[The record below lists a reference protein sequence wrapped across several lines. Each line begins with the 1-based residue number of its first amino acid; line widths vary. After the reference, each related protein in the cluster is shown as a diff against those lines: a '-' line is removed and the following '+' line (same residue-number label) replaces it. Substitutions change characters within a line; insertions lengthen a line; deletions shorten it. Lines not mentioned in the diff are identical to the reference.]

1 MTHLHLR
8 RASSL
13 QTAFYTVSLWDYPNF
28 EHLCHSDVKQIS
40 GRVANPVA
48 SPKPD
53 VGIHFE
59 VITQEGPIVIPL
71 CFSNSLGEP
80 HIHPGCLSHTH
91 KPTQTHTGYNVTRSG
106 QVYAAVLSGAGIHF
120 DASAREKRGERK
132 EKAGSVQMKR
142 RKEQQSPPRS
152 FDPYTEMTML
162 AINSAVSSSFVL
174 CSTYCYYYSQPTSAP
189 SRALC
194 HSTERRASYPMRTWR
209 SFRSVPKLVRKRD
222 TPDS

>member
-1 MTHLHLR
+1 M
-8 RASSL
+8 
-13 QTAFYTVSLWDYPNF
+13 
-28 EHLCHSDVKQIS
+28 
-40 GRVANPVA
+40 
-48 SPKPD
+48 
-53 VGIHFE
+53 GIHFE

-80 HIHPGCLSHTH
+80 HIHPGCSSHTH

-152 FDPYTEMTML
+152 FDSL
-162 AINSAVSSSFVL
+162 HGDDDAGNKFSRFVL
-174 CSTYCYYYSQPTSAP
+174 FRPLRYVLLLLFPTNF
-189 SRALC
+189 
-194 HSTERRASYPMRTWR
+194 STEPS
-209 SFRSVPKLVRKRD
+209 SVSLYRETRKLSHADMTIIPIGTKTCPKTRHSRLLKHK
-222 TPDS
+222 

>member
-1 MTHLHLR
+1 M
-8 RASSL
+8 
-13 QTAFYTVSLWDYPNF
+13 
-28 EHLCHSDVKQIS
+28 
-40 GRVANPVA
+40 ANPVA

-152 FDPYTEMTML
+152 FDSL
-162 AINSAVSSSFVL
+162 HGDDDAGNKFSRFVLFSSSALRTVIIIPNQLQHLAEL
-174 CSTYCYYYSQPTSAP
+174 CVTLQRDAQVIPCGHDD
-189 SRALC
+189 
-194 HSTERRASYPMRTWR
+194 HSDRYPNLSENATLQTL
-209 SFRSVPKLVRKRD
+209 KNK
-222 TPDS
+222 

>member
-80 HIHPGCLSHTH
+80 HIHPGCLSHT
-91 KPTQTHTGYNVTRSG
+91 QTHTDTHRLQCHQIWPSLRSCAFRSWNSLWCFCKRKEG
-106 QVYAAVLSGAGIHF
+106 GKKRKSWKCADEEEERAAVPPAQFRSLHGDDDAGNKF
-120 DASAREKRGERK
+120 SR
-132 EKAGSVQMKR
+132 
-142 RKEQQSPPRS
+142 
-152 FDPYTEMTML
+152 
-162 AINSAVSSSFVL
+162 FVL
-174 CSTYCYYYSQPTSAP
+174 FRPLLYVLLLLFPTNFST
-189 SRALC
+189 
-194 HSTERRASYPMRTWR
+194 
-209 SFRSVPKLVRKRD
+209 
-222 TPDS
+222 